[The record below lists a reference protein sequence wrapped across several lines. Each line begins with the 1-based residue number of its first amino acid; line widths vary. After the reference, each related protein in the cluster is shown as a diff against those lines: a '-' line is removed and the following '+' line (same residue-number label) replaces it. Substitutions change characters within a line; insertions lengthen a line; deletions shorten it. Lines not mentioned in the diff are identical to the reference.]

1 MSEVKKKVLL
11 VDDDIDLIDQ
21 NKMLLES
28 KGYEVVTAENV
39 KDAWDTFQKEKPDA
53 AKSLRSGAMCI
64 RLVISCRF
72 GDVIRLLDPHCEATP
87 SDVMTACETVLS
99 GDRPKVAEEPLVKL
113 GQGDMVREILE
124 SDLVSE
130 VKTGSWMHRA
140 VAAWRSMRGAA

>member
-1 MSEVKKKVLL
+1 MKTEKELWWDRAEDVVLA
-11 VDDDIDLIDQ
+11 
-21 NKMLLES
+21 
-28 KGYEVVTAENV
+28 GYRLQSLALRIE
-39 KDAWDTFQKEKPDA
+39 KEKPDA

-72 GDVIRLLDPHCEATP
+72 GDVIRLLDPHREATP

-124 SDLVSE
+124 SDLVNE
-130 VKTGSWMHRA
+130 IKAGSWMHRA
-140 VAAWRSMRGAA
+140 VSAWRSMRGAS